1 MRWLDVIT
9 DAMAT
14 NLGKPRETVG
24 DRDAWCTAVH
34 GVTRVRRDLV
44 TEQRQKSW
52 SSSLSPRLEQFS
64 LPKADVPSPT
74 SQLPWLL
81 LRGADPCPRHDPVT
95 RLVPCVEHASSAHEA
110 GPARIMFAQKVSR
123 RGLGPRGL

>member
-44 TEQRQKSW
+44 TEQ
-52 SSSLSPRLEQFS
+52 
-64 LPKADVPSPT
+64 
-74 SQLPWLL
+74 
-81 LRGADPCPRHDPVT
+81 
-95 RLVPCVEHASSAHEA
+95 
-110 GPARIMFAQKVSR
+110 
-123 RGLGPRGL
+123 

>member
-14 NLGKPRETVG
+14 NLGKPREMVG

-44 TEQRQKSW
+44 TEQQRQKSR
-52 SSSLSPRLEQFS
+52 SSSL
-64 LPKADVPSPT
+64 AVVDVPSPT

-81 LRGADPCPRHDPVT
+81 LRGADSCPRHDPVT
-95 RLVPCVEHASSAHEA
+95 HLVPCVGHASSTHEA